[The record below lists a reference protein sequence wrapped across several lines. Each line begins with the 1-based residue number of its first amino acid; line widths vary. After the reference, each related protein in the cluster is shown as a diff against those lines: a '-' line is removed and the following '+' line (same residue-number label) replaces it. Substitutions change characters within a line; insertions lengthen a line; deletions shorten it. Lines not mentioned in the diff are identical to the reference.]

1 MDGHGRRRSVTQS
14 VAAILAA
21 SILLGIVGQLFL
33 KAGVSSFGTVA
44 FNASLLR
51 LLLSPK
57 VLAGI
62 AAYVISSLLW
72 LYVLSRMPL
81 SIAYPTLAAGYIL
94 IEILSFFLFQEPL
107 TAHKVAGAVVIALGI
122 WLLYR

>member
-1 MDGHGRRRSVTQS
+1 MTQT
-14 VAAILAA
+14 VAVILAA

-62 AAYVISSLLW
+62 AAYVVSSLLW

-81 SIAYPTLAAGYIL
+81 SIAYPTLAVGYIL